1 MPLLVAAGNGHSD
14 IVQLLLKHGASV
26 NAQVGHVTSCDVS
39 RLQLTFPLVVY
50 CKIIGFALL
59 RVLMG

>member
-26 NAQVGHVTSCDVS
+26 NAQVGHVTSCDAS
-39 RLQLTFPLVVY
+39 RLQLTFPWWSTVKLL
-50 CKIIGFALL
+50 ALL
-59 RVLMG
+59 SLEF